1 MCADLQSLFLSYQDE
16 SITCMLLEDK
26 LYDLIA
32 MLFRSLKCEKQ
43 NLFWL
48 FTDFFPDLINIIRL
62 QVGKITLNEKRGC
75 G

>member
-1 MCADLQSLFLSYQDE
+1 
-16 SITCMLLEDK
+16 MLLEDK

-62 QVGKITLNEKRGC
+62 QVGKITLYEKRGC